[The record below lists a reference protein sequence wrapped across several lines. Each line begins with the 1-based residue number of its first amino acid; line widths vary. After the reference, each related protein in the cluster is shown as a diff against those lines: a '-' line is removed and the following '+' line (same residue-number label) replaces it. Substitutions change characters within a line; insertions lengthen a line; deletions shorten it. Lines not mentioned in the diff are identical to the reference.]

1 MAGAARKTWL
11 ESDGERRT
19 HLREKGAIPGDD
31 WRGRRGDHGV
41 MRRGG
46 ATVRPGEA
54 SLASDERL
62 EPWRG
67 MAFQRAEKLPSFI
80 VEKETKMAIESNDF
94 KQMEQNREL
103 SSPHKRPKG
112 GVYLSDEQ
120 IKLVE
125 YESTLERIQSK
136 IREVK
141 RLKTEVIDFVEIEEL
156 SSFHR
161 KATAE
166 ALITKMQSDMSLV
179 WGKLSQHLDGLDEDA
194 MLDPEMHS
202 LVQKCY
208 FVVDQ
213 ANELVPC
220 LAETS
225 T

>member
-1 MAGAARKTWL
+1 
-11 ESDGERRT
+11 
-19 HLREKGAIPGDD
+19 
-31 WRGRRGDHGV
+31 
-41 MRRGG
+41 
-46 ATVRPGEA
+46 
-54 SLASDERL
+54 
-62 EPWRG
+62 

-220 LAETS
+220 LAET
-225 T
+225 TILNIQHFTP